1 MHSLNI
7 HKMRYILKSLA
18 LIVIILIFGYIF
30 VTSVSEDSIV
40 GGHLNYFRPVSYIPM
55 DPPYPHMESNTKQ
68 TKQTN
73 DQSGQSSKTNLTY
86 PSKSIVCPPIP
97 PSLVG
102 KLKVNEVVHK
112 MDSIEASVGSEMSI
126 GGKYSP
132 RECMARHKVAIVL
145 PYRNRKA
152 QLALFLEHMHPILKR
167 QQLDYGIYVVN
178 QADSNEFNRAM
189 LFNVGFVEAL
199 KEANWDCFIFHD
211 VDLLPE
217 DDRNLY
223 TCPDTPRHMSVAVN
237 TLKYKLPYAGIF
249 GGVVALT
256 KSHILTLNGF
266 SNQFWGWGG
275 EDDDMANRVAHYKM
289 TVSRYKPAIARYTM
303 AKHKKEKPSEQR
315 LKVLKDG
322 HKYFNTDGLN
332 NLQYD
337 LVSKK
342 QFLLYTSIS
351 VALKHVQPLAL
362 LPASN
367 S

>member
-1 MHSLNI
+1 
-7 HKMRYILKSLA
+7 
-18 LIVIILIFGYIF
+18 
-30 VTSVSEDSIV
+30 
-40 GGHLNYFRPVSYIPM
+40 
-55 DPPYPHMESNTKQ
+55 
-68 TKQTN
+68 
-73 DQSGQSSKTNLTY
+73 
-86 PSKSIVCPPIP
+86 
-97 PSLVG
+97 
-102 KLKVNEVVHK
+102 
-112 MDSIEASVGSEMSI
+112 MDSIIASVGAEMYV

-132 RECMARHKVAIVL
+132 RECMARHKVAIVV

-237 TLKYKLPYAGIF
+237 TFKYELPYPGIF
-249 GGVVALT
+249 GGVIALT
-256 KSHILTLNGF
+256 KSHILTVNGF

-275 EDDDMANRVAHYKM
+275 EDDDMANRVTHNRI

-303 AKHKKEKPSEQR
+303 AKHKKEKPSEQGVEI
-315 LKVLKDG
+315 LKNG
-322 HKYFNTDGLN
+322 RKYFHTDGLN